1 MRNYHRVQQRQ
12 RGLAVDGRCKAF
24 GAEADGMGMAEG
36 VGVLL
41 LERLSD
47 ARALGHQV
55 LAVVRGSAINQDGAS
70 NGLTAPNGLA
80 QQRVIRAAL
89 ADAGLSAADVDVV
102 EAHGTGT
109 KLGDP
114 IEAQA
119 LLATYGQERDGDRP
133 LWLGSVKSNI
143 GHTQAAS
150 GMAGIIK
157 MVQAIRHATLPKSL
171 HAEEISPIV
180 DWSAGQVEVLA
191 HTRPWERNGR
201 PRRAGVSSF
210 GVSGTNAH
218 IILEEPE
225 PPLAVEEP
233 APLVA
238 EPPRTVVPWLL
249 SARSGKALRAQ
260 AEQLLTHLE
269 SSNGDPVD
277 IAHSL
282 LTGRAALEERAGRR
296 RRRP

>member
-1 MRNYHRVQQRQ
+1 
-12 RGLAVDGRCKAF
+12 
-24 GAEADGMGMAEG
+24 
-36 VGVLL
+36 
-41 LERLSD
+41 
-47 ARALGHQV
+47 
-55 LAVVRGSAINQDGAS
+55 
-70 NGLTAPNGLA
+70 
-80 QQRVIRAAL
+80 
-89 ADAGLSAADVDVV
+89 
-102 EAHGTGT
+102 
-109 KLGDP
+109 
-114 IEAQA
+114 
-119 LLATYGQERDGDRP
+119 
-133 LWLGSVKSNI
+133 NI

-282 LTGRAALEERAGRR
+282 LTGRAALEERAAVVGVDRDSLVASLRALAAGTSGTGLARGAARR
-296 RRRP
+296 IGDSVDPVFVFPGQGAQWVGMAVELL